1 MTMELS
7 APVGVISAD
16 AVLSIDGEVRPELST
31 ALLSVLVEETTEG
44 LYRCEARFGNWGT
57 RGESLDYRYF
67 DRELFDFGKTLTVR
81 MGADEG
87 EGEIFNGRISAI
99 EGQFSATSPASI
111 LILAEDKLQDLRMV
125 RRTRVFEDMSDAD
138 AFQQIAGD
146 HGLQG
151 EIDADGPTHTLLAQV
166 NQSDLA
172 FVRERA
178 RWLDADVWIDGS
190 TLHVQKRANRIQN
203 SDDNL
208 TLTLGRGLLEFSVSA
223 DLANQHTS
231 VIVSGWDVSAK
242 DQISYEADDGALGA
256 ELGSDDSGASILQSA
271 FGARPDRLV
280 HHVPLTSADA
290 QALAEATFRA
300 QARRFVYGT
309 GMANGDSRLRVGT
322 QVRMSGLGA
331 LFDGAYTL
339 CEVRHVYA
347 RQAGG
352 GYHTEFMVE
361 RPGLGRP

>member
-1 MTMELS
+1 MPTQLS
-7 APVGVISAD
+7 APIGVISAD
-16 AVLSIDGEVRPELST
+16 AVLQIDGADHPELN
-31 ALLSVLVEETTEG
+31 AGLLSVLVEETSEG

-57 RGESLDYRYF
+57 QGQGVDYLYF
-67 DRELFDFGKTLTVR
+67 DRSLIDFGKELTVR

-87 EGEIFNGRISAI
+87 EGEVFVGRISAI
-99 EGQFSATSPASI
+99 EGQFSATEPPSI
-111 LILAEDKLQDLRMV
+111 TILAEDRLQDLRMT
-125 RRTRVFEDMSDAD
+125 RRTRVFEDMSDSD

-151 EIDADGPTHTLLAQV
+151 DIDADGPTHKLLAQV

-172 FVRERA
+172 FIRERA
-178 RWLDADVWIDGS
+178 RWLDADVWVEDT

-203 SDDNL
+203 SADDL
-208 TLTLGRGLLEFSVSA
+208 TLTLGRGLLEFSVTA
-223 DLANQHTS
+223 DLTNQHTS
-231 VIVSGWDVSAK
+231 VVVSGWDVSAK
-242 DQISYEADDGALGA
+242 DQISYEADDSTLGS

-271 FGARPDRLV
+271 LGERVDRLV
-280 HHVPLTSADA
+280 HHVPLTSSDA

-309 GMANGDSRLRVGT
+309 GMANGDARLRVGV
-322 QVRMSGLGA
+322 QVQMSGLGP
-331 LFDGAYTL
+331 LFDGAYTI
-339 CEVRHVYA
+339 CEARHIYA

-352 GYHTEFMVE
+352 GYHTEIVVE